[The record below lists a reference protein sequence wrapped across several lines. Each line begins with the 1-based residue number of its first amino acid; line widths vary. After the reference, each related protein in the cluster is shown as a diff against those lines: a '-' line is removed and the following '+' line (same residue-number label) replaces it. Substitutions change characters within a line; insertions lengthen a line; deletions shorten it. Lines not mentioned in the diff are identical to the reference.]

1 MQVKTRDAGMLTTT
15 EVAYLLHVHPNTVR
29 QWANKGLLNTY
40 RLGSRRDRRFKRED
54 VDSFITS
61 NGYNNKL

>member
-1 MQVKTRDAGMLTTT
+1 MQVKSREVSMLTTT

-54 VDSFITS
+54 IDSFIIN
-61 NGYNNKL
+61 NGHSYKS